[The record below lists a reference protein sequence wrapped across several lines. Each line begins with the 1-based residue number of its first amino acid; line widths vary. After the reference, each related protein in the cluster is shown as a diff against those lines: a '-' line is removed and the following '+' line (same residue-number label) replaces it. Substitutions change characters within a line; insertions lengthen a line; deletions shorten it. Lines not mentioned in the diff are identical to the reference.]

1 MDIMFEGNI
10 KYLTDFDGFRQD
22 VVIPYNIWETI
33 LEKLN
38 LKLDKNVP
46 PNILLKNEYDKFFS
60 DKKLLREQIEMTRWF
75 ENHSCEAGQEW

>member
-1 MDIMFEGNI
+1 MDIMFESNI

-38 LKLDKNVP
+38 LKLDNNEI
-46 PNILLKNEYDKFFS
+46 PNNLLKNEYDKFFS
-60 DKKLLREQIEMTRWF
+60 DKTLQRKQIEMTRWF
-75 ENHSCEAGQEW
+75 EKHSCETGQEW